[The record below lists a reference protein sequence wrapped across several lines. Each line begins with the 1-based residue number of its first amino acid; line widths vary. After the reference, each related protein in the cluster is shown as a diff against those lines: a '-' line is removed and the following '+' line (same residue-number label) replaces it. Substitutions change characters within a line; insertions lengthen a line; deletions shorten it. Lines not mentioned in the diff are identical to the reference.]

1 MQENTD
7 VYSKDLSTKDLLEQ
21 NQTLQKEIEQLKM
34 HYEKLSQV
42 RESLIKFHA
51 QQGRILKRKSN
62 RKNYDD

>member
-51 QQGRILKRKSN
+51 QQGRILKRKPN